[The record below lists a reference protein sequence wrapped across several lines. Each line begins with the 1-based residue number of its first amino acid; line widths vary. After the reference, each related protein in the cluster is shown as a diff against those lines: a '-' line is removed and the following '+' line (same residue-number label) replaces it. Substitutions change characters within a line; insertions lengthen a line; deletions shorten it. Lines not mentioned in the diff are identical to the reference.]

1 MTSIYDI
8 YKIIHNFIVD
18 KLNFDEDK
26 VIINHENASY
36 PDLPFIGLYIDSIDT
51 WTDYNDSMS
60 EDGTEIYTTVQSVPV
75 NIHFYGDISDKAIEL
90 QQKLNYSTSRTEL
103 DALGL
108 SIIEIGSI
116 LNRSGDLQDSEFIEH
131 YVIRCIFETETTTE
145 DTTTDYFEEVE
156 ITTEV
161 ITDGNTNTSDLPLAT
176 LDTIIKTNR
185 S

>member
-18 KLNFDEDK
+18 KLNFDDEK
-26 VIINHENASY
+26 IIINHENASY
-36 PDLPFIGLYIDSIDT
+36 PDLPYIGLYIDSIDT

-75 NIHFYGDISDKAIEL
+75 NIHFYGDLSSTAIEL
-90 QQKLNYSTSRTEL
+90 QQKLNYNTSRTEL

-108 SIIEIGSI
+108 SIVEIGSI
-116 LNRSGDLQDSEFIEH
+116 RNLSASLEDSEFIEH
-131 YVIRCIFETETTTE
+131 YVMRCIFETETTTE
-145 DTTTDYFEEVE
+145 DDTTDYFEEVE
-156 ITTEV
+156 VTTDITT
-161 ITDGNTNTSDLPLAT
+161 DGTTNTSELPLAT